1 MALTKV
7 TGQVI
12 NSTTDLSVGVATVGG
27 GTSTGDLYVV
37 GVTTFASDVSI
48 GGTLTYED
56 VTNVDSVGLIT
67 ARKGISV
74 TGVGVTIALGGLN
87 VNAGISTFNDDIKVG
102 SGITLSPDGDS
113 YYTGISTFNDDV
125 KVGSGITLSP
135 DGDSYFTGITT
146 IATKL
151 GIGSVHLGGTATD
164 GLLTIK
170 GDTNVAATPSIR
182 LLDGADAREV
192 SITNTSGDF
201 VASVHGADNTVHGH
215 VKVFESGI
223 VQFANGGA
231 SGSITER
238 LRISVDG
245 QVGISSATPDAWHS
259 TYTSLQIHDAAVLY
273 GSTDDSFV
281 GLGANHFLNTSGD
294 FKYSKTDFASRFY
307 QVNGE
312 FVFENVAS
320 GTAGNTLSFTERLK
334 IDSDGAMELTP
345 SENTGNDGFTV
356 TPSGGDTASYFKVL
370 GNQSTG
376 AADGRNGGVVNIDAN
391 YYVSTST
398 IFSLAARGTNVYE
411 ILGNG
416 NHKIGGTGGT
426 AAVSQTRN
434 LNIGSNSEANLAIET
449 HNDATSESSNI
460 RFYKSGN
467 TAASPQ
473 ICETDD
479 MIAQLMAYGHDGTD
493 YANQAAGIKF
503 KVDGACGSNNIPG
516 ELSFWTSAGSG
527 LSPYNRLNIS
537 SKGNIGWGGN
547 SDSSTAVQQRKRFAT
562 ISHSANTTYDVN
574 ICEDF
579 SNNDVLKLEYAYCW
593 NDGDGG
599 AWGTAI
605 AWKHHDGNVEI
616 RYLGEEVASP
626 ITSFSL
632 VVSSDTVKARVTY
645 GNSGMNGE
653 RMLNVECGGQ
663 CTPHDF

>member
-37 GVTTFASDVSI
+37 GVTTFSGDVSV

-87 VNAGISTFNDDIKVG
+87 VNAGISTFNDDVKVG

-164 GLLTIK
+164 ALLTIK
-170 GDTNVAATPSIR
+170 GDTNTAATPSIR

-215 VKVFESGI
+215 LKVFESGI

-245 QVGISSATPDAWHS
+245 QVGISSAAPDAWHS

-376 AADGRNGGVVNIDAN
+376 AADGRNGGVVTIDAN

-449 HNDATSESSNI
+449 HNDSTSESSNI

-516 ELSFWTSAGSG
+516 ELSFWTSAGGG
-527 LSPYNRLNIS
+527 LSVYNRLNIS

-562 ISHSANTTYDVN
+562 ISHSANTTYDVT

-579 SNNDVLKLEYAYCW
+579 SNNDVLKCEYAYCW

-605 AWKHHDGNVEI
+605 VWKHHDGNVDI
-616 RYLGEEVASP
+616 RYLGEEIASP
-626 ITSFSL
+626 PSSFAL
-632 VVSSDTVKARVTY
+632 VVSSSTVKARIAY
-645 GNSGMNGE
+645 GGSGMNGY

-663 CTPHDF
+663 CTPANF

>member
-113 YYTGISTFNDDV
+113 YYTGI
-125 KVGSGITLSP
+125 
-135 DGDSYFTGITT
+135 TT

-164 GLLTIK
+164 ALLTIK

-215 VKVFESGI
+215 LKLFESGI
-223 VQFANGGA
+223 VQFSNGGA

-334 IDSDGAMELTP
+334 IDINGQVKIGYDGSTTAGNFSVGASDDLKIYHTGDDSYISNST
-345 SENTGNDGFTV
+345 NTGLIIRNLGNSNIVIQTQNSYPI
-356 TPSGGDTASYFKVL
+356 TMKTNGEERLTLGPSGDLTLKAAEGTSANLYLIADQGDDNGDGWRIGSNQDDNDLTIAHNDSGSYVDIVRLIHKVGDTSTNMFVWGQGVTDNNQAQVTVKGTTTGGTDRHSQLMVAKHSGLTNLASAMRWQSDDGTTRYLYMDDNVQVRLSGNFTDIGTTSGTVIGSQSSDIRLKDLVGDGSVPYGLSEINQINPIRFK
-370 GNQSTG
+370 
-376 AADGRNGGVVNIDAN
+376 
-391 YYVSTST
+391 YK
-398 IFSLAARGTNVYE
+398 
-411 ILGNG
+411 
-416 NHKIGGTGGT
+416 KIGGNPDRVVIGFS
-426 AAVSQTRN
+426 AQQVKPIIPEAV
-434 LNIGSNSEANLAIET
+434 
-449 HNDATSESSNI
+449 
-460 RFYKSGN
+460 
-467 TAASPQ
+467 
-473 ICETDD
+473 
-479 MIAQLMAYGHDGTD
+479 
-493 YANQAAGIKF
+493 
-503 KVDGACGSNNIPG
+503 
-516 ELSFWTSAGSG
+516 
-527 LSPYNRLNIS
+527 
-537 SKGNIGWGGN
+537 
-547 SDSSTAVQQRKRFAT
+547 
-562 ISHSANTTYDVN
+562 YD
-574 ICEDF
+574 
-579 SNNDVLKLEYAYCW
+579 
-593 NDGDGG
+593 
-599 AWGTAI
+599 T
-605 AWKHHDGNVEI
+605 
-616 RYLGEEVASP
+616 GEEVEGEENMLGMDYVNIIPA
-626 ITSFSL
+626 L
-632 VVSSDTVKARVTY
+632 VNSIKELSAENTALKARLDAA
-645 GNSGMNGE
+645 G
-653 RMLNVECGGQ
+653 L
-663 CTPHDF
+663 